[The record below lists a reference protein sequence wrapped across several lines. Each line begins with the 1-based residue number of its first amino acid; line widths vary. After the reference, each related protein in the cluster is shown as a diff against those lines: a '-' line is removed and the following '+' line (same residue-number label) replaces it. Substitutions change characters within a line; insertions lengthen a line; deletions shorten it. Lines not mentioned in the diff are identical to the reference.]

1 MRYIIFILLLFQCLS
16 GQEWYKLEAIKAV
29 NQAMGRVIR
38 HIGDWGSIIFCDER
52 YSNYN
57 IKSQLSA
64 WLQPHIKIY
73 DQFSM
78 AYRVNAK
85 FFKNTGATVIN
96 FILF

>member
-1 MRYIIFILLLFQCLS
+1 
-16 GQEWYKLEAIKAV
+16 LEAIKAV

-52 YSNYN
+52 YAGFN

-73 DQFSM
+73 DQFSI
-78 AYRVNAK
+78 AYRENMK
-85 FFKNTGATVIN
+85 FFKNSGAIVIN
-96 FILF
+96 YLHNTEIKYLTMEE